1 MAVSATGD
9 LGLRAGDALI
19 VVDLQNDFLPGG
31 SLGVPHGDEVV
42 QVLGECVRRF
52 LARGL
57 PVLATRDWHPVD
69 HCSFRAQGGPWPPHC
84 IAGTAGAEFAR
95 DLWLPPAVGV
105 VSKATERDREAY
117 SAFAGTDLAQRL
129 RRAGC
134 KRLFVGG
141 LATEYCVLSTVRDAI
156 GEGLAVVVLLDA
168 VRAVNV
174 QEDDGARALAQMSA
188 LGARMAVFEEL
199 PE

>member
-141 LATEYCVLSTVRDAI
+141 LATEYCVLRTVRDAI

-174 QEDDGARALAQMSA
+174 QEDDGVRALAQMSE
-188 LGARMAVFEEL
+188 LGARMAVCEEL